1 MMWSKAAQS
10 VLLVKPVR
18 HFAPKAQG
26 KGGPPATASYV
37 QPKRGKNQMEKL
49 IDEGT
54 EFVMGTPNRNPNN
67 NRELIQTKL
76 GPRIELYAKKMR
88 EMYFREGTIT

>member
-1 MMWSKAAQS
+1 
-10 VLLVKPVR
+10 
-18 HFAPKAQG
+18 
-26 KGGPPATASYV
+26 
-37 QPKRGKNQMEKL
+37 MEKL